1 MPFTPLHLGPS
12 IAMGLPLRRW
22 LHLPTLLVASVAPD
36 IEPFLVILLGLNYPL
51 HGYLHTFLAAIPY
64 GVLIGYAMSLLER
77 PLSPLYR
84 SLLLEDR
91 VSESSFLLAG
101 VIGTLSHVLLDSP
114 LYGDIRP
121 FYPIEE
127 NPLYNPSLPIHEFCV
142 LTLLIG
148 ALMYLIILMRA
159 SIHRASNSRD
169 A

>member
-1 MPFTPLHLGPS
+1 M
-12 IAMGLPLRRW
+12 
-22 LHLPTLLVASVAPD
+22 PTLLVASVAPD
-36 IEPFLVILLGLNYPL
+36 IEPFLVILLGLDYPL

-77 PLSPLYR
+77 PLGPLYR
-84 SLLLEDR
+84 SLLLEDS
-91 VSESSFLLAG
+91 VGESSFLLAG

-127 NPLYNPSLPIHEFCV
+127 NPLYDPSLPIHEFCV

>member
-1 MPFTPLHLGPS
+1 M
-12 IAMGLPLRRW
+12 
-22 LHLPTLLVASVAPD
+22 PTLLVASVAPD
-36 IEPFLVILLGLNYPL
+36 IEPFLVILLGLDYPL

-77 PLSPLYR
+77 PLGPLYR
-84 SLLLEDR
+84 SLLLEDS
-91 VSESSFLLAG
+91 VGESSFLLAG

-127 NPLYNPSLPIHEFCV
+127 NPLYDPSLPIYEFCV

>member
-1 MPFTPLHLGPS
+1 M
-12 IAMGLPLRRW
+12 
-22 LHLPTLLVASVAPD
+22 HLPTLLVASVAPD

>member
-1 MPFTPLHLGPS
+1 MIVVISDTHGEVENIRSILNKLRESNPDLVVHLGDDYDD
-12 IAMGLPLRRW
+12 A
-22 LHLPTLLVASVAPD
+22 
-36 IEPFLVILLGLNYPL
+36 
-51 HGYLHTFLAAIPY
+51 
-64 GVLIGYAMSLLER
+64 
-77 PLSPLYR
+77 
-84 SLLLEDR
+84 
-91 VSESSFLLAG
+91 SFLLAG

-142 LTLLIG
+142 LTLPIG